1 MAPRFLITG
10 SLGWLG
16 KRLTRLLATGG
27 LTHPVLRG
35 LPGDAKIRCLILPG
49 QEDGVS
55 GGELRLDGGV
65 DLRAMGNVEV
75 VAGDLRNP
83 ADCRAFCAGAEGALL
98 LHTAGVIHPRRVSE
112 FSEINVRGTENLLQA
127 AQDAKVSRVMAVSS
141 NSPLG
146 NNPHSDHLFDEESPY
161 HPYRGYGR
169 SKMLME
175 QTVERFRNDGKIQT
189 VVIRPPWFY
198 GPDQPPRQ
206 TLFFTMIKQGR
217 GPIVGSGEN
226 LRSMAY
232 VDNLC
237 QGVML
242 AAVQPQAAGQTYW
255 IADRRPYSMNQ
266 IVDTVERLL
275 EQEFHMTVAHQRLRL
290 PSIAAEIAGV
300 ADATLQALGIYQQ
313 KIHVLSEMNKTIA
326 CTIAK
331 AVRELDYQPEVE
343 LEEGM
348 RRSISWCLE
357 RGISI

>member
-1 MAPRFLITG
+1 MFLITG

-16 KRLTRLLATGG
+16 KRLTRLLAAGG
-27 LTHPVLRG
+27 LTHPALSG
-35 LPGDAKIRCLILPG
+35 LPGPAKIRCLILPG
-49 QEDGVS
+49 QD
-55 GGELRLDGGV
+55 GGE
-65 DLRAMGNVEV
+65 LRAMGNVEV
-75 VAGDLRNP
+75 VTGDLRNA
-83 ADCRAFCAGAEGALL
+83 ADCQALCAGAEGAVL
-98 LHTAGVIHPRRVSE
+98 LHTAGVIHPSRVSE
-112 FSEINVRGTENLLQA
+112 FFEINVRGAENLLQA
-127 AQDAKVSRVMAVSS
+127 AQDASVSRAVMVSS

-161 HPYRGYGR
+161 HPYMGYGR

-175 QTVERFRNDGKIQT
+175 QAVARVRDQGKIQT

-206 TLFFTMIKQGR
+206 TLFFTMIKNGQ
-217 GPIVGSGEN
+217 GPIVGSGTN

-237 QGVML
+237 QGLLL
-242 AAVQPQAAGQTYW
+242 AAVQPQAAGQTFW
-255 IADRRPYSMNQ
+255 IADRRPYSMNE
-266 IVDTVERLL
+266 IIDTVERLL
-275 EQEFHMTVAHQRLRL
+275 EQEFHMSVAHKRLRL
-290 PSIAAEIAGV
+290 PGVAAEIAGL

-331 AVRELDYQPEVE
+331 AVRELDYRPDVE

-348 RRSISWCLE
+348 RRSIAWCLE